1 MLTSNISTTIKS
13 RQLMGKLS
21 VKDSII
27 ITNDDPD
34 NIMVIEAVIGS
45 DGQNDYAVDRVK
57 GS

>member
-1 MLTSNISTTIKS
+1 
-13 RQLMGKLS
+13 MGKLS
-21 VKDSII
+21 FKDSII
-27 ITNDDPD
+27 ITNDDYD